1 MPPSL
6 VLLPSSLE
14 SKAVGRIF
22 RAKAGIDNA
31 IFHGPKKWRN
41 CDPRTGHDGIS
52 EDPILPRSSKQPQ
65 VPLCIRFVQADQA
78 WVSSVWSHYV

>member
-41 CDPRTGHDGIS
+41 CDPRTG
-52 EDPILPRSSKQPQ
+52 LPRSSKQPQ